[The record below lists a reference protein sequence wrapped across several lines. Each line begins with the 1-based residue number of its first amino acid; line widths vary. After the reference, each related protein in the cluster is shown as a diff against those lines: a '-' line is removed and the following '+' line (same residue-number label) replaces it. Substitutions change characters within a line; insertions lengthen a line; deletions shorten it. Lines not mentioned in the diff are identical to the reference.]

1 MSSMYKFPSLSPRK
15 QEIGWMNI
23 IFTSHDQF
31 CDCKDPELH
40 LLVLINRDSPVRKP
54 LTDIQ
59 NIKCLLTGITTGE
72 TTEPEPFGDGAGF
85 LEGELED
92 LFKENEGVEPTVAL
106 TPSTR

>member
-1 MSSMYKFPSLSPRK
+1 MSTIYKKPLYTPRQ
-15 QEIGWMNI
+15 QENTWMNMI
-23 IFTSHDQF
+23 YTSHDQLCG
-31 CDCKDPELH
+31 CDEPLIH
-40 LLVLINRDSPVRKP
+40 LMQLINRDSPCIKP
-54 LTDIQ
+54 LKDIK